1 MSGPPASQAL
11 LPNLAPLGLRDLPQD
26 AVDVVVEK
34 MLEPLRESGVCK
46 SRWMEIC
53 LLLRGTGACNDPNDP
68 VWKAACE
75 KLGLNRIVIYTGAPR
90 TWRGTLRELC
100 SELTREEFGVSIS
113 YFPLGRLLQDLSRG
127 PTLREEALEKLF
139 QRAAVGCPLIVAAF
153 LNHGVDP
160 NAICSM
166 SVRRSFT
173 GSQKV
178 NMALIFATVY
188 NVHPSVG
195 AERRAAVIEVLLAAN
210 ANPEVTEFPTGK
222 TPLMFACQYGSV
234 PTIKALLAG
243 NADIEHGDMF
253 DKTPLVI
260 ASTGDGG
267 ARVIQALFEHT
278 PPPNT
283 EAVWADR
290 NPHSGLRG
298 FRPLGLAV
306 SARKSAVA
314 KELLK
319 HDPDVNFQGPG
330 KMTALMVASRL
341 GDIDVVEAI
350 LAVDATVD
358 VDVQN
363 ERGRTALMLAA
374 RNCRSSSIGGGRH
387 HVAIVKALLA
397 YRVPVNVNLQDGAGE
412 TALMWAAIHGNRTM
426 IRTLLDARAD
436 IRLTNVEGRAAKDFG
451 PLLPEVKEELLG
463 FQEL

>member
-26 AVDVVVEK
+26 VVHVVVEK

-68 VWKAACE
+68 IWKAACE

-100 SELTREEFGVSIS
+100 SELTREEFGVSVS
-113 YFPLGRLLQDLSRG
+113 YLPLGRLLEHLQSR
-127 PTLREEALEKLF
+127 PRLWIAALAELF
-139 QRAAVGCPLIVAAF
+139 HCAAVGCPLIVAAF
-153 LNHGVDP
+153 LNHRVDP
-160 NAICSM
+160 NAICST

-173 GSQKV
+173 GSKKV
-178 NMALIFATVY
+178 NMPLIFATVY
-188 NVHPSVG
+188 NVHPYVG

-210 ANPEVTEFPTGK
+210 ANPEVTDFPAGW
-222 TPLMFACQYGSV
+222 TPLMFACQDGSV
-234 PTIKALLAG
+234 PVIKALLAG

-253 DKTPLVI
+253 GKTPLVI
-260 ASTGDGG
+260 ASRGDGG
-267 ARVIQALFEHT
+267 APVIQALFEHT

-290 NPHSGLRG
+290 NPHSGVRG

-306 SARKSAVA
+306 FMGKSAIA

-319 HDPDVNFQGPG
+319 HDPDVNFQNPG
-330 KMTALMVASRL
+330 KMTALMIASKL
-341 GDIDVVEAI
+341 GNIDVVEAI

-374 RNCRSSSIGGGRH
+374 RNCRTSSIGGGRN
-387 HVAIVKALLA
+387 HVAVVKALLA
-397 YRVPVNVNLQDGAGE
+397 YRVPVNVNLQDEEGE

-451 PLLPEVKEELLG
+451 PLFPDEKEELLG

>member
-1 MSGPPASQAL
+1 MSGPPARSSAAAK
-11 LPNLAPLGLRDLPQD
+11 PGALGLRDLPQD

-34 MLEPLRESGVCK
+34 MLEPLQESGVCK
-46 SRWMEIC
+46 TRWMEIC

-90 TWRGTLRELC
+90 TWRGTLKALQRID
-100 SELTREEFGVSIS
+100 TRGIRRVNLILPLSVAYSKTSPEAPPFGKKRSKS
-113 YFPLGRLLQDLSRG
+113 CF
-127 PTLREEALEKLF
+127 
-139 QRAAVGCPLIVAAF
+139 
-153 LNHGVDP
+153 
-160 NAICSM
+160 
-166 SVRRSFT
+166 SVRQSDAHSSSPRFSTTGWTRTQSAVCPFDDLFI

-267 ARVIQALFEHT
+267 APVIQALFEHT

-314 KELLK
+314 
-319 HDPDVNFQGPG
+319 
-330 KMTALMVASRL
+330 
-341 GDIDVVEAI
+341 
-350 LAVDATVD
+350 
-358 VDVQN
+358 
-363 ERGRTALMLAA
+363 
-374 RNCRSSSIGGGRH
+374 RS
-387 HVAIVKALLA
+387 
-397 YRVPVNVNLQDGAGE
+397 
-412 TALMWAAIHGNRTM
+412 
-426 IRTLLDARAD
+426 
-436 IRLTNVEGRAAKDFG
+436 F
-451 PLLPEVKEELLG
+451 
-463 FQEL
+463 

>member
-34 MLEPLRESGVCK
+34 MLEPMRESRVCK
-46 SRWMEIC
+46 TRWMEIC

-75 KLGLNRIVIYTGAPR
+75 KLGLNRIMIYTGAPR

-100 SELTREEFGVSIS
+100 SELTLEEFGVSIS
-113 YFPLGRLLQDLSRG
+113 YFSLGRLLQDLSRG
-127 PTLREEALEKLF
+127 PMLREGALAKLF
-139 QRAAVGCPLIVAAF
+139 HRAAVGCPLIVAAF
-153 LNHGVDP
+153 LNHGADP
-160 NAICSM
+160 NAICST
-166 SVRRSFT
+166 SVRRST

-178 NMALIFATVY
+178 NMPLIFATVH
-188 NVHPSVG
+188 NVHPYVG

-210 ANPEVTEFPTGK
+210 ANPEVTEFPTGW

-253 DKTPLVI
+253 DNTPLVL
-260 ASTGDGG
+260 ASKGEGG
-267 ARVIQALFEHT
+267 APVIQALFEHT

-283 EAVWADR
+283 KAVWADR
-290 NPHSGLRG
+290 NWRRELQG
-298 FRPLGLAV
+298 FRPLGIAV
-306 SARKSAVA
+306 STGKSAIA

-330 KMTALMVASRL
+330 KMTSLMVASKL
-341 GDIDVVEAI
+341 GNIDVVEAI

-374 RNCRSSSIGGGRH
+374 RNWTPWRTDGRD

-436 IRLTNVEGRAAKDFG
+436 TRLTNVEGRAAKDFG
-451 PLLPEVKEELLG
+451 PLLPEEKEELLG